1 MIGVT
6 GTNGKT
12 SCTHWLA
19 QCFNALGKKTAVIGT
34 LGNGFLGELQETS
47 NTTPDAAEIHGKLAE
62 YLAAGAQCV
71 AMEVSSHGLDQG
83 RVNGI
88 AFDLAMFTNLSRD
101 HLDYH
106 KDMEDYA
113 QAKAK
118 LFDWSSLR
126 NAIINLDDSF
136 GAQLTEKLKK
146 RNSQTLT
153 YGLKK
158 ADICTSNLKLSSLGI
173 EMHVK
178 ALSGTAELSS
188 ELLGEFNA
196 SNLLGSLGILL
207 ASGIS
212 LENAAQVLSEVKSV
226 AGRLE
231 RVGDATTPAIVIDYA
246 HSPDA
251 LEKVL
256 QTLRRILNPNARLIC
271 VFGCGGERD
280 KGKRPVMG
288 RIATS
293 LADKVFITSDNPRSE
308 DPRQIIKEITSGASG
323 NYRVIEDRQEAIQQS
338 VEGANVADI
347 LLIAGKG
354 HEQYQEIAGKKYP
367 FSDVA
372 VAQSALRAWKKKRGI
387 NA

>member
-1 MIGVT
+1 M
-6 GTNGKT
+6 
-12 SCTHWLA
+12 
-19 QCFNALGKKTAVIGT
+19 
-34 LGNGFLGELQETS
+34 
-47 NTTPDAAEIHGKLAE
+47 
-62 YLAAGAQCV
+62 
-71 AMEVSSHGLDQG
+71 
-83 RVNGI
+83 
-88 AFDLAMFTNLSRD
+88 
-101 HLDYH
+101 
-106 KDMEDYA
+106 
-113 QAKAK
+113 
-118 LFDWSSLR
+118 
-126 NAIINLDDSF
+126 
-136 GAQLTEKLKK
+136 
-146 RNSQTLT
+146 
-153 YGLKK
+153 
-158 ADICTSNLKLSSLGI
+158 
-173 EMHVK
+173 
-178 ALSGTAELSS
+178 
-188 ELLGEFNA
+188 
-196 SNLLGSLGILL
+196 
-207 ASGIS
+207 
-212 LENAAQVLSEVKSV
+212 
-226 AGRLE
+226 E
-231 RVGDATTPAIVIDYA
+231 RVGDINTPAIVIDYA